1 MTVPL
6 PRLTRSDSELVQ
18 SIAMGELDALG
29 VLFDRHEA
37 ALRRFFGRLGMSAA
51 DADDL
56 VQATFLEVMRAAPR
70 FDPTLPLASWLYG
83 LASIMARRHRRSLA
97 RTAKR
102 LLGWASSSLLES
114 PKSPAAELDRD
125 QELRRFQAAFERIS
139 VKKREV
145 FVLVALEGLSGE
157 DAARVLQVPIN
168 TVWTRLHHAR
178 RELRESLEQ
187 AR

>member
-1 MTVPL
+1 MTVAL
-6 PRLTRSDSELVQ
+6 PRLSRSDGELVQ
-18 SIAMGELDALG
+18 SIAKGELDALG

-37 ALRRFFGRLGMSAA
+37 ALRRFFGRLGMNAA

-70 FDPTLPLASWLYG
+70 FDPTLPLVSWLYG

-97 RTAKR
+97 RSAKR
-102 LLGWASSSLLES
+102 LLGWASSSWLES
-114 PKSPAAELDRD
+114 PNTPATDLDRD

-145 FVLVALEGLSGE
+145 FVLVVLEGLSGE
-157 DAARVLQVPIN
+157 DAAQVLQVPIN

-178 RELRESLEQ
+178 CELRECLER